1 MVVSAKLFAQFPQ
14 NLGGGNAAGDGPMDL
29 LSDTLKL
36 TLHTATWTPNQS
48 TNEVKADATNELATA
63 GGYTA
68 LGQALA
74 SKTYAA
80 SALVTTFDAAD
91 VTWTATTITHRYG
104 VIWDDTVAT
113 PADPLISYVDNG
125 GDVTTS
131 ASDLTYQWN
140 SAPAIFTLT
149 VA

>member
-1 MVVSAKLFAQFPQ
+1 MATNVLFGKFPE

-29 LSDTLKL
+29 LSDTIRL
-36 TLHTATWTPNQS
+36 TLHTTTYAPNQS
-48 TNEVKADATNELATA
+48 TNEVKADATNELGTG

-91 VTWTATTITHRYG
+91 VTWAAFTNTFRYG
-104 VIWDDTVAT
+104 VIWDDTPTA
-113 PADPLISYVDNG
+113 PADPLIALIDNTSQAITAMDLVFQWAAG
-125 GDVTTS
+125 G
-131 ASDLTYQWN
+131 
-140 SAPAIFTLT
+140 IFTIT
-149 VA
+149 VS